1 MKKVQHINYLGIIL
15 YLALL
20 GLGIMCVL
28 SPVFCIMPT
37 FYAICVIASG
47 AISLLG
53 MFYNRRT
60 LWDTLKWTEEIP
72 EESDFAEP
80 EQPTETVIV
89 EELPKPKTK
98 KTTKKKKGEN

>member
-1 MKKVQHINYLGIIL
+1 MKQVQHINYLGFLL
-15 YLALL
+15 YLVIAALSA
-20 GLGIMCVL
+20 MCVL

-72 EESDFAEP
+72 EESDLKEP

-89 EELPKPKTK
+89 EQPKAK

>member
-1 MKKVQHINYLGIIL
+1 MKKVQHINYFGFLL
-15 YLALL
+15 YLVMAALSA
-20 GLGIMCVL
+20 MCVL

-72 EESDFAEP
+72 DESDFAEP
-80 EQPTETVIV
+80 EQPTETVIL
-89 EELPKPKTK
+89 EELPKPKAK